1 MTLAE
6 ENYLKSIFNLETEH
20 KNDINTNSIAEYMD
34 TQPSSV
40 TDMVQKLAVKD
51 VLTYKKYKGVQLTE
65 SGRKMAAQIVRK
77 HRLWECFLFEKL
89 HFQWDEVHDVAEQL
103 EHIKSDKLVD
113 RLDAFLGFP
122 KFDPHGDPIPDKD
135 GIIDTYEQKI
145 LSDIKANE
153 VVICVGVKESG
164 SDFLKYLD
172 KKNINIG
179 TIIKVQSIEFDGSME
194 LRISENTV
202 TISPIVAENLF
213 VQSRVNNDEN
223 TF

>member
-135 GIIDTYEQKI
+135 GIIDTHEQKI